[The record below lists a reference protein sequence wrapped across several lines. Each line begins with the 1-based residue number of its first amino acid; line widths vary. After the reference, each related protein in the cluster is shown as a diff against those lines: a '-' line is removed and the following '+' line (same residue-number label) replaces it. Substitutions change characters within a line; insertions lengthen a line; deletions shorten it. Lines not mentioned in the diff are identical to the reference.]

1 MDAAAARTD
10 REEKLDNVYDEIETH
25 LRLIGKK
32 QQKKSKTYV
41 SAEHRFETYLTSL
54 SSTVGIT
61 AIEDKLQ
68 DAVPKTI
75 SNLLMAGM
83 YIWMLTGDKQG
94 TAIHD

>member
-1 MDAAAARTD
+1 MR
-10 REEKLDNVYDEIETH
+10 
-25 LRLIGKK
+25 RL
-32 QQKKSKTYV
+32 SVVLKTYN
-41 SAEHRFETYLTSL
+41 SIGPQTRGICI
-54 SSTVGIT
+54 GIT

-94 TAIHD
+94 A

>member
-1 MDAAAARTD
+1 M
-10 REEKLDNVYDEIETH
+10 
-25 LRLIGKK
+25 
-32 QQKKSKTYV
+32 
-41 SAEHRFETYLTSL
+41 YLTQL
-54 SSTVGIT
+54 SSTLGIT

-94 TAIHD
+94 TYTNTATHNQKHVQNKIILIITVYLHIIS